1 MAIETRKRFNEEFR
15 AARNSGAKEFEFP
28 AGSGK
33 MYTTKLGDDASSPPA
48 KKQSRTDAASSGD
61 EMSKHA
67 ANYKPPAPFKP
78 KSTSELSSAER
89 KKRDDME
96 SSQALES
103 SHPELLLNPGRA
115 ILSAVARPLESA
127 DKLRSAVTTG
137 VNAVKNSAPARAL
150 RESQFT
156 RAAAKDADEIAA
168 VERARAAARTT
179 KDLEK
184 KMPEFNESP
193 MKRGG
198 AVKKMASG
206 GSVSASRRGD
216 GVAQRGKTRG
226 KMC

>member
-1 MAIETRKRFNEEFR
+1 MATETRKRFNAEFR
-15 AARNSGAKEFEFP
+15 AAHNSGAKEFEFP
-28 AGSGK
+28 IGSGK
-33 MYTTKLGDDASSPPA
+33 MYTTKLEDDASSPLV
-48 KKQSRTDAASSGD
+48 KKQPQTA
-61 EMSKHA
+61 
-67 ANYKPPAPFKP
+67 PAPFKP
-78 KSTSELSSAER
+78 KSTSELSPAER

-103 SHPELLLNPGRA
+103 SHPELFLNPGRA
-115 ILSAVARPLESA
+115 ILSAVAKPLATA
-127 DKLRSAVTTG
+127 DKARSTVTTG

-156 RAAAKDADEIAA
+156 RAAAKDADKIAA

-198 AVKKMASG
+198 AVKKMAKG
-206 GSVSASRRGD
+206 GLVVRGQ
-216 GVAQRGKTRG
+216 GAVIHKKKTARI
-226 KMC
+226 C